1 MKRLAP
7 LVRPLTLAALLGA
20 GWNTPPAWPQA
31 VAAVKAEAP
40 LRGRAWQLANQ
51 AYAHYQA
58 GRFARAATAAASA
71 VQLRPDLL
79 RLRMLLIYS
88 LQKQGKNEEALKA
101 IASARA
107 AGLDEATL
115 QQAETN
121 VRAAAAGG
129 AAGGPA
135 GPRLPRPTTRPF
147 PSPRRPTPTT
157 TPRTTRTA
165 RAGPSRP
172 FAWTPARASGRCC
185 G

>member
-1 MKRLAP
+1 MKHLAP

-115 QQAETN
+115 QQAETTR
-121 VRAAAAGG
+121 VAVHEHVEAQVARVQQRPPDPLTG
-129 AAGGPA
+129 A
-135 GPRLPRPTTRPF
+135 GPQ
-147 PSPRRPTPTT
+147 
-157 TPRTTRTA
+157 
-165 RAGPSRP
+165 
-172 FAWTPARASGRCC
+172 
-185 G
+185 

>member
-20 GWNTPPAWPQA
+20 GWNAPPAWPQA
-31 VAAVKAEAP
+31 AAAVKAEAP

-58 GRFARAATAAASA
+58 GRFARAARAAASA
-71 VQLRPDLL
+71 IQLRPALL

-88 LQKQGKNEEALKA
+88 LQRQGKNEEALKA

-107 AGLDEATL
+107 AGMDEATL

-121 VRAAAAGG
+121 VRAAATGGGRGAGRT
-129 AAGGPA
+129 GP
-135 GPRLPRPTTRPF
+135 GK
-147 PSPRRPTPTT
+147 
-157 TPRTTRTA
+157 
-165 RAGPSRP
+165 
-172 FAWTPARASGRCC
+172 PARCRPML
-185 G
+185 